1 MIIQSGP
8 DIYNTLLG
16 NYIGYD
22 RLYAMTVMS
31 ILYDDRKDSDEINL
45 YIDLNSYLKRIWD
58 PRPFSYKADN
68 VLVASI
74 INACAHYRN
83 YFFTRHMVKTNIY
96 LIWGYNTPDYQ
107 PVEYNAHFRE
117 RVATNQQAQE
127 LLEMTKKSLEF
138 LCPYLPQIYFI
149 DCGKNE
155 VSAMMYNLI
164 QERLGISVVLTK
176 DVYAYQL
183 VAYCPATF
191 VYRPKKIHDPNV
203 GIVDTSWVVTK
214 RNLFRAFKHEMDY
227 KIIADEPD
235 NVRNLEYVLALSG
248 LRKRHVKG
256 IMTFNRACT
265 TVMNMEDDRPECFDD
280 IYSFENTLLFN
291 CPDRC
296 RGIGVRGAGDLVNRR
311 NMLSVVSA
319 AEMLKRDPAYINMM
333 ASIQDLYN
341 PQAVMEISDKEFVE
355 YPLELMEL

>member
-16 NYIGYD
+16 NYIGYE
-22 RLYAMTVMS
+22 RLYAISMS
-31 ILYDDRKDSDEINL
+31 ILYGDRKESDEINL

-58 PRPFSYKADN
+58 PRPYSYKADN

-83 YFFTRHMVKTNIY
+83 YFMTRHMVKTNIY

-107 PVEYNAHFRE
+107 ELEYNAHFRE
-117 RVATNQQAQE
+117 RVATNPQAQE
-127 LLEMTKKSLEF
+127 LLDYTKKSLEF

-149 DCGKNE
+149 DANKNE
-155 VSAMMYNLI
+155 VSAMIYTLI
-164 QERLGISVVLTK
+164 QDRLGTNIILTK

-183 VAYCPATF
+183 VAYCPNTF
-191 VYRPKKIHDPNV
+191 VCRPKKVHDPNV
-203 GIVDTSWVVTK
+203 GVVDMSWVVTK
-214 RNLFRAFKHEMDY
+214 KNLFRAMKHEMDY
-227 KIIADEPD
+227 KVIADEPT
-235 NVRNLEYVLALSG
+235 NVRHLEFVLALSG

-265 TVMNMEDDRPECFDD
+265 TVMTMEEDRPDCFDN
-280 IYSFENTLLFN
+280 IFTFENTLLFD
-291 CPDRC
+291 CPTRC
-296 RGIGVRGAGDLVNRR
+296 RGIGVNKAGDLVNRR
-311 NMLSVVSA
+311 NVLSVDNA
-319 AEMLKRDPAYINMM
+319 AEMLKRDPAFISMM
-333 ASIQDLYN
+333 ASIHDLYN
-341 PQAVMEISDKEFVE
+341 PQAVMEISDKEFIE